1 MNKNRRIFFEIL
13 LLLLIA
19 LVLSLLYNAVSST
32 GLRIL
37 PRSTQEKALSS
48 HSSPSITQG
57 EA

>member
-1 MNKNRRIFFEIL
+1 MNKNRRIFFETL

-37 PRSTQEKALSS
+37 PRSTPEKALSS
-48 HSSPSITQG
+48 HSTSITQG